1 MKEKKVA
8 QKTPTTDQK
17 PLVRERARSFDDW
30 VMEHYEEIWEEQK
43 EEENGTSQYSISV
56 FFDTLGNRSN
66 VVIKDTP
73 EEKKYKED
81 RDKIIKEQP
90 RKWDHIQK
98 ERDKIRAKKT
108 AQALADQEAIKDLE
122 YTPPTVAFEQP
133 PEGTEIG
140 GMKSFHV
147 EKGEEKNTYEIT
159 TKRGITFNYLI
170 RAKNEEDA
178 MIRTLGFVSK
188 DGSGQRE
195 DVKRPMYSSK
205 PFIRE
210 WIDKIKKVG

>member
-1 MKEKKVA
+1 MVK
-8 QKTPTTDQK
+8 
-17 PLVRERARSFDDW
+17 
-30 VMEHYEEIWEEQK
+30 
-43 EEENGTSQYSISV
+43 
-56 FFDTLGNRSN
+56 
-66 VVIKDTP
+66 TP
-73 EEKKYKED
+73 EEKKYIAE
-81 RDKIIKEQP
+81 RDEIIKNEP

-98 ERDKIRAKKT
+98 ERDKIREKKA
-108 AQALADQEAIKDLE
+108 AQALADAEAIKELD
-122 YTPPTVAFEQP
+122 YTPPTVSFEQP
-133 PEGTEIG
+133 PEGTQIG

-159 TKRGITFNYLI
+159 TKREITFSYLI

-195 DVKRPMYSSK
+195 DVKRPMYSSR

-210 WIDKIKKVG
+210 WIDKINKVG

>member
-1 MKEKKVA
+1 MN
-8 QKTPTTDQK
+8 QKNK
-17 PLVRERARSFDDW
+17 NL
-30 VMEHYEEIWEEQK
+30 
-43 EEENGTSQYSISV
+43 
-56 FFDTLGNRSN
+56 
-66 VVIKDTP
+66 DTP
-73 EEKKYKED
+73 EEKKYKEE
-81 RDKIIKEQP
+81 RDKIIKEEP
-90 RKWDHIQK
+90 RKWDHIQE
-98 ERDKIRAKKT
+98 ERQKIREKKA
-108 AQALADQEAIKDLE
+108 AQALADAEAIKELR
-122 YTPPTVAFEQP
+122 TPTIAFEQP

-159 TKRGITFNYLI
+159 TKLEITFNYLI

-210 WIDKIKKVG
+210 WIDKIKKIS

>member
-1 MKEKKVA
+1 MKKR
-8 QKTPTTDQK
+8 
-17 PLVRERARSFDDW
+17 L
-30 VMEHYEEIWEEQK
+30 
-43 EEENGTSQYSISV
+43 N
-56 FFDTLGNRSN
+56 
-66 VVIKDTP
+66 TP
-73 EEKKYKED
+73 EEKAHAAA
-81 RDKIIKEQP
+81 RDKIMKEEP

-98 ERDKIRAKKT
+98 ERQKIREKKA
-108 AQALADQEAIKDLE
+108 AQALADAEALAEMGSPTIK
-122 YTPPTVAFEQP
+122 FEQP

-159 TKRGITFNYLI
+159 TKREITFQYLI

-188 DGSGQRE
+188 DGSAQRE

-210 WIDKIKKVG
+210 WIDKIRKVG

>member
-1 MKEKKVA
+1 MV
-8 QKTPTTDQK
+8 
-17 PLVRERARSFDDW
+17 
-30 VMEHYEEIWEEQK
+30 
-43 EEENGTSQYSISV
+43 N
-56 FFDTLGNRSN
+56 
-66 VVIKDTP
+66 TP
-73 EEKKYKED
+73 EEKKYIAA
-81 RDKIIKEQP
+81 RDKLRKEEP

-98 ERDKIRAKKT
+98 ERDKIRAKK
-108 AQALADQEAIKDLE
+108 ASQALADAEAIKELN
-122 YTPPTVAFEQP
+122 YTPPTVSFEQP

-147 EKGEEKNTYEIT
+147 ERGEEKNTYKIT
-159 TKRGITFNYLI
+159 TKREIIFQYMI

-195 DVKRPMYSSK
+195 DIKRPMYSGK

-210 WIDKIKKVG
+210 WIDKIEKVS

>member
-1 MKEKKVA
+1 MV
-8 QKTPTTDQK
+8 
-17 PLVRERARSFDDW
+17 
-30 VMEHYEEIWEEQK
+30 
-43 EEENGTSQYSISV
+43 
-56 FFDTLGNRSN
+56 
-66 VVIKDTP
+66 DTP
-73 EEKKYKED
+73 EEKKYITE
-81 RDKIIKEQP
+81 RDEIIKNEP

-98 ERDKIRAKKT
+98 ERQKIREKK
-108 AQALADQEAIKDLE
+108 ASQALADAAAIDELE
-122 YTPPTVAFEQP
+122 HTPPTITFEQP
-133 PEGTEIG
+133 TEGTMIG

-159 TKRGITFNYLI
+159 TKREITFTYMI

-195 DVKRPMYSSK
+195 DVKRPMYSSR

>member
-1 MKEKKVA
+1 MVE
-8 QKTPTTDQK
+8 
-17 PLVRERARSFDDW
+17 
-30 VMEHYEEIWEEQK
+30 
-43 EEENGTSQYSISV
+43 
-56 FFDTLGNRSN
+56 
-66 VVIKDTP
+66 TP
-73 EEKKYKED
+73 EEKRYREE
-81 RDKIIKEQP
+81 RDKIIKEEP

-98 ERDKIRAKKT
+98 ERDKIRKKKSS
-108 AQALADQEAIKDLE
+108 QALADAEAIKDLG
-122 YTPPTVAFEQP
+122 YTPPTVGFEQP

-159 TKRGITFNYLI
+159 TKREITFTYMI

-195 DVKRPMYSSK
+195 DVKRPMYSSR

-210 WIDKIKKVG
+210 WIDKIKKL

>member
-1 MKEKKVA
+1 MV
-8 QKTPTTDQK
+8 
-17 PLVRERARSFDDW
+17 
-30 VMEHYEEIWEEQK
+30 
-43 EEENGTSQYSISV
+43 
-56 FFDTLGNRSN
+56 
-66 VVIKDTP
+66 DTP
-73 EEKKYKED
+73 EEKKYIAE
-81 RDKIIKEQP
+81 RDKLRKEQP

-98 ERDKIRAKKT
+98 ERDKIREKK
-108 AQALADQEAIKDLE
+108 ASQALADAEAIKELS
-122 YTPPTVAFEQP
+122 YTPPTIGFEQP
-133 PEGTEIG
+133 PEGTQIG

-159 TKRGITFNYLI
+159 TKREITFTYLI

-195 DVKRPMYSSK
+195 DVKRPMYASK
-205 PFIRE
+205 PIIRE

>member
-1 MKEKKVA
+1 MV
-8 QKTPTTDQK
+8 
-17 PLVRERARSFDDW
+17 
-30 VMEHYEEIWEEQK
+30 
-43 EEENGTSQYSISV
+43 
-56 FFDTLGNRSN
+56 
-66 VVIKDTP
+66 DTP
-73 EEKKYKED
+73 EEKKYIAA
-81 RDKIIKEQP
+81 RDKLRKEEP

-98 ERDKIRAKKT
+98 ERDKIREKK
-108 AQALADQEAIKDLE
+108 ASQALSDEAAMKDHVPR
-122 YTPPTVAFEQP
+122 TRPIIFEQP

-159 TKRGITFNYLI
+159 TKREITFQYII

-195 DVKRPMYSSK
+195 DVKRPMYASK